1 MDLLVLMMKLLL
13 YLLLFCSIVA
23 LFLLGCESLKA
34 KNIVEEE
41 KLKNE
46 AKEDNKN
53 EDNGLI

>member
-1 MDLLVLMMKLLL
+1 MNSLDLIMKLLL

-34 KNIVEEE
+34 KNKDEEE

>member
-1 MDLLVLMMKLLL
+1 MNLLDLIMKLLL
-13 YLLLFCSIVA
+13 FLMLFCSIVA
-23 LFLLGCESLKA
+23 LFLLACISLKA
-34 KNIVEEE
+34 KNKDEEE